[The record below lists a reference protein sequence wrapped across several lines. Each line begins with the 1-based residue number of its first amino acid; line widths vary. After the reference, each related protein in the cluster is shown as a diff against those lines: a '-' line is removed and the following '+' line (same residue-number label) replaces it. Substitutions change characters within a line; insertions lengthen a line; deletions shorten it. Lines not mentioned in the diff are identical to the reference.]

1 MAAKLQQAGLFP
13 MKLKR
18 ELLKPHSHRV
28 PEALPIGFML
38 EASNDIVGV
47 SHEDDIASGLSLS
60 PLVGPEIENV
70 VQVDIRKER

>member
-38 EASNDIVGV
+38 EVASDNYPDGRID
-47 SHEDDIASGLSLS
+47 SSELL
-60 PLVGPEIENV
+60 PELTCCLT
-70 VQVDIRKER
+70 